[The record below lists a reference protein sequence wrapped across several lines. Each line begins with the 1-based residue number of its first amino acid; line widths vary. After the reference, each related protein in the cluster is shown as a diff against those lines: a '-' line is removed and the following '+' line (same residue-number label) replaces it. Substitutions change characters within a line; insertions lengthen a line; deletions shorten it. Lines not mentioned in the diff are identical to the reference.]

1 VEPTGILEATQEQD
15 ILKQIRNALRGLLVL
30 TVLAGMYYAQDFLLP
45 LVLAIFIAL
54 TFRPVVT
61 YFSARRIPPWIT
73 ATLFVSCIVIG
84 GLYASYL
91 IASQASV
98 WIEQAP
104 EISRKIGSKLQGL
117 RASLEAVSSLNDT
130 LQKATDPST
139 SQQVQQVVVRESSIP
154 TVLVYM
160 TGYPKQL
167 LITLGATLVF
177 AVFLMAS
184 GDLFYEK
191 LIRVLP
197 KLRDKKLALHIAYD
211 IEDQVSDYVLTMVG
225 INASLGIAVALSF
238 QALGMP
244 TPYVW
249 GLLTFLLNFLPY
261 VGAATVLFAISA
273 VALVAFDSIGQAALI
288 PLTFVMWSL
297 LESEIV
303 SPLILGRRLQ
313 MNSVA
318 ILLSLAFWAWMW
330 GIFGAA
336 LAVPML
342 VAIKVFCDHIDSL
355 SGLGEFI
362 AVRRVE
368 PGSEQL
374 ASSSDGVK

>member
-1 VEPTGILEATQEQD
+1 VEPTGILDATQEQD

-30 TVLAGMYYAQDFLLP
+30 TVLAGMYYAKDFLLP

-117 RASLEAVSSLNDT
+117 RASFEAVSSLNDT

-139 SQQVQQVVVRESSIP
+139 SPQVQQVVVRESSIP

-211 IEDQVSDYVLTMVG
+211 IEDQVSDYLLTMVG

-261 VGAATVLFAISA
+261 VGAATVLFATSA

-288 PLTFVMWSL
+288 PLIFVMWSL
-297 LESEIV
+297 LESEMV

-368 PGSEQL
+368 PGSGQP
-374 ASSSDGVK
+374 ASSSDDVK